1 MAEQSERPNLHE
13 LTAEIVASYVGNNT
27 VSTGDLPS
35 LISNV
40 FTTLSSAGQ
49 PEVKKPEAPTPAVPI
64 NRSIRPDYIVCLEDG
79 KKMKMLKR
87 YLAKRYDM
95 TPEDYRRRWGL
106 PPDYPMVAPAYA
118 SRRSELAKS
127 LGLGRKPAAT
137 PAPEPPP
144 AAPRQG
150 AAAPASRAR
159 PARVGG
165 RRKLS

>member
-1 MAEQSERPNLHE
+1 MAEPTDHPKLLE
-13 LTAEIVASYVGNNT
+13 LTTEIVASYVGSNA
-27 VSTGDLPS
+27 VSTSDISS

-49 PEVKKPEAPTPAVPI
+49 PEVKAPEAPVPAVPI

-79 KKMKMLKR
+79 QKMKMLKR

-118 SRRSELAKS
+118 ARRSELAKS
-127 LGLGRKPAAT
+127 LGLGRRPKPA
-137 PAPEPPP
+137 PAPEPAEAPRRAEAPP
-144 AAPRQG
+144 AP
-150 AAAPASRAR
+150 RAR

-165 RRKLS
+165 RRKLT